1 MRESG
6 GDSEDREG
14 STREWRQGRKQIREE
29 WGKRRWSRG
38 DSWRDWRARERVGKE
53 SGIERMR

>member
-1 MRESG
+1 METG
-6 GDSEDREG
+6 EEADK
-14 STREWRQGRKQIREE
+14 GRE